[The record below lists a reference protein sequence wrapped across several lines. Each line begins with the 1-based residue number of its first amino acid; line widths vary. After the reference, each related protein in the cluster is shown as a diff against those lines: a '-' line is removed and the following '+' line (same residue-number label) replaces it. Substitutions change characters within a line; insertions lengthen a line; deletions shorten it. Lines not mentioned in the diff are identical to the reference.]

1 MKVEEAARRLDF
13 RMEWI
18 ERLSQISPKDS
29 FAPEHQ
35 LAEHLIGPEA
45 ALAVGFPRPLATKHE
60 MDQHFVLVEY
70 VILAG

>member
-1 MKVEEAARRLDF
+1 VAIK
-13 RMEWI
+13 
-18 ERLSQISPKDS
+18 K
-29 FAPEHQ
+29 Q

-45 ALAVGFPRPLATKHE
+45 ALAVGFPKPMATKHE